1 MNNTILPI
9 GILACIF
16 AIIFVAYKIKHV
28 KRYKL
33 EGEKIKPKVSIVI
46 LVKNNQKLLEH
57 VIKILSSQPKNIDEI
72 IILDMGSIDNSLKVA
87 KEAEKLDS
95 RVKFYSIDNSII
107 EENYLKT
114 IQNYV
119 NGEIHFILDLYKIEL
134 RNPNVYVP
142 DLFKHLD
149 TTLTSEISSVDD
161 RIDGTKLLDFDT
173 LEREKNSYV
182 IKENIVEV
190 LSNIRMML
198 ETYSKKAS
206 ENSEE
211 VRKQI
216 EELLK
221 YMDNSIK
228 NLVLLTSLMGTVEF
242 SKEELNNNILAIF
255 KDYSQSHKVTI
266 DYKVSGTERHFK
278 DSINQLILR
287 IIEELLYIVVQHNLI
302 TDIFVLA
309 NYKHKLFEIEF
320 KFTENKNRASILSVD
335 NKLSYYV
342 LQSIQN
348 NLKLINGKIN
358 IKTKPNGV
366 VKLIVQVPI
375 DEITCSTEGV
385 NQHEEVKNS

>member
-16 AIIFVAYKIKHV
+16 AIIFLAYKIKHV

-228 NLVLLTSLMGTVEF
+228 NLVMLTGLMGTVEF

-266 DYKVSGTERHFK
+266 DYKVTGTERRFK

-320 KFTENKNRASILSVD
+320 KFTENKNKASILSVD

>member
-33 EGEKIKPKVSIVI
+33 EGEKIKPKVSMVI

-57 VIKILSSQPKNIDEI
+57 VIKILSSQPRNIDEI

-87 KEAEKLDS
+87 KEGEKLDS

-119 NGEIHFILDLYKIEL
+119 NGEIHFILDLYKIGL

-142 DLFKHLD
+142 DLFKHLEN
-149 TTLTSEISSVDD
+149 TLISEISSVDD

-198 ETYSKKAS
+198 ETYSKQAS

-211 VRKQI
+211 VTKQI

-228 NLVLLTSLMGTVEF
+228 NLVMLTRLMGTIEF
-242 SKEELNNNILAIF
+242 TKEELNNNILTIF

-266 DYKVSGTERHFK
+266 DYKVAGTERPFK

-287 IIEELLYIVVQHNLI
+287 IIEELLYVVVQHNLI

-320 KFTENKNRASILSVD
+320 KFTENKNKASILSVD

-366 VKLIVQVPI
+366 VKLILQVPV
-375 DEITCSTEGV
+375 DEITCSIKGV

>member
-16 AIIFVAYKIKHV
+16 AIIFLAYKIKHV

-149 TTLTSEISSVDD
+149 TTLTS
-161 RIDGTKLLDFDT
+161 
-173 LEREKNSYV
+173 
-182 IKENIVEV
+182 
-190 LSNIRMML
+190 
-198 ETYSKKAS
+198 
-206 ENSEE
+206 
-211 VRKQI
+211 
-216 EELLK
+216 
-221 YMDNSIK
+221 
-228 NLVLLTSLMGTVEF
+228 
-242 SKEELNNNILAIF
+242 
-255 KDYSQSHKVTI
+255 
-266 DYKVSGTERHFK
+266 
-278 DSINQLILR
+278 
-287 IIEELLYIVVQHNLI
+287 
-302 TDIFVLA
+302 
-309 NYKHKLFEIEF
+309 
-320 KFTENKNRASILSVD
+320 
-335 NKLSYYV
+335 
-342 LQSIQN
+342 
-348 NLKLINGKIN
+348 
-358 IKTKPNGV
+358 
-366 VKLIVQVPI
+366 
-375 DEITCSTEGV
+375 
-385 NQHEEVKNS
+385 

>member
-16 AIIFVAYKIKHV
+16 AIIFLAYKIKHI

-228 NLVLLTSLMGTVEF
+228 NLVMLTGLMGTVEF

-266 DYKVSGTERHFK
+266 DYKVTGTERYFK

-320 KFTENKNRASILSVD
+320 KFTENKNKASILSVD

>member
-1 MNNTILPI
+1 MNNIILPI
-9 GILACIF
+9 GILACIV
-16 AIIFVAYKIKHV
+16 ILILIVYKIKHV

-57 VIKILSSQPKNIDEI
+57 VIKILSSQRKDIDEI

-87 KEAEKLDS
+87 KEGEKLDS

-119 NGEIHFILDLYKIEL
+119 NGEIHFILDLYKIGL

-149 TTLTSEISSVDD
+149 STLTSEVSSVDD
-161 RIDGTKLLDFDT
+161 RIDGTKLLDFDS

-182 IKENIVEV
+182 IKENIVEI

-198 ETYSKKAS
+198 ETYSKKET

-211 VRKQI
+211 VTKQI

-228 NLVLLTSLMGTVEF
+228 NLVLLTRLMGTIEF
-242 SKEELNNNILAIF
+242 SKEKLNDNILSIF
-255 KDYSQSHKVTI
+255 KDYSQSHEVTI
-266 DYKVSGTERHFK
+266 DYKVIGTEKCFK

-287 IIEELLYIVVQHNLI
+287 IIEELLYVVVQHNLI

-320 KFTENKNRASILSVD
+320 KFTENKNKASILSVD

-358 IKTKPNGV
+358 IKTKPNGL
-366 VKLIVQVPI
+366 VKLILQVPA

-385 NQHEEVKNS
+385 NEHEEVKNS

>member
-9 GILACIF
+9 GILAGIF
-16 AIIFVAYKIKHV
+16 AIIFLAYKIKHV

-46 LVKNNQKLLEH
+46 LVKNNQKLLEY

-87 KEAEKLDS
+87 KEGEKLDS

-182 IKENIVEV
+182 IKENIVEI

-228 NLVLLTSLMGTVEF
+228 NLVLLTGLMGTVEF
-242 SKEELNNNILAIF
+242 SKEELNNNILVIF

-320 KFTENKNRASILSVD
+320 KFTENKNKASILSVD

>member
-16 AIIFVAYKIKHV
+16 AIIFVAYKIKNV

-57 VIKILSSQPKNIDEI
+57 VIKMLSSQPKNIDEI

-87 KEAEKLDS
+87 KEGEKLDS
-95 RVKFYSIDNSII
+95 RVKFYSIDNSIM

-221 YMDNSIK
+221 YMDSSIK
-228 NLVLLTSLMGTVEF
+228 NLVMLTGLMGTVEF
-242 SKEELNNNILAIF
+242 SKEELNNNILSIF
-255 KDYSQSHKVTI
+255 KEYSQSHKVTI
-266 DYKVSGTERHFK
+266 EYKVTGTERRFK
-278 DSINQLILR
+278 DSINQLMLR

-320 KFTENKNRASILSVD
+320 KFTENKNKASILSVD

-358 IKTKPNGV
+358 IKTKPKDV

>member
-16 AIIFVAYKIKHV
+16 AIIFVAYKIKNV

-87 KEAEKLDS
+87 KEGEKLDS
-95 RVKFYSIDNSII
+95 RVKFYSIDNNIM

-228 NLVLLTSLMGTVEF
+228 NLVLLTGLMGTVEF
-242 SKEELNNNILAIF
+242 SKEELNNNILSIF
-255 KDYSQSHKVTI
+255 KEYSQSHKVTI
-266 DYKVSGTERHFK
+266 DYKVTGTERRFK
-278 DSINQLILR
+278 DSINQLVLR

-320 KFTENKNRASILSVD
+320 KFTENKNKASILSVD

>member
-16 AIIFVAYKIKHV
+16 AIIFLAYKIKHV

-134 RNPNVYVP
+134 GNPNVYVP

-228 NLVLLTSLMGTVEF
+228 NLVMLTGLMGTVEF

-266 DYKVSGTERHFK
+266 DYKVTGTERRFK

-320 KFTENKNRASILSVD
+320 KFTENKNKASILSVD

>member
-16 AIIFVAYKIKHV
+16 AIIFVAYKIKNV

-87 KEAEKLDS
+87 KEGEKLDS
-95 RVKFYSIDNSII
+95 RVKFYSIDNNIM

-182 IKENIVEV
+182 IKENIVEI

-228 NLVLLTSLMGTVEF
+228 NLVLLTGLMGTVEF
-242 SKEELNNNILAIF
+242 SKEELNNNILSIF
-255 KDYSQSHKVTI
+255 KEYSQSHKVTI
-266 DYKVSGTERHFK
+266 DYKVTGTERRFK
-278 DSINQLILR
+278 DSINQLVLR

-320 KFTENKNRASILSVD
+320 KFTENKNKASILSFD

>member
-16 AIIFVAYKIKHV
+16 AIIFVAYKIKNV

-87 KEAEKLDS
+87 KEGEKLDS

-221 YMDNSIK
+221 YMDSSIK
-228 NLVLLTSLMGTVEF
+228 NLVMLTGLMGTVEF
-242 SKEELNNNILAIF
+242 SKEELNNNILSIF
-255 KDYSQSHKVTI
+255 KEYSQSHKVTI
-266 DYKVSGTERHFK
+266 DYKVTGTERRFK
-278 DSINQLILR
+278 DSINQLMLR

-320 KFTENKNRASILSVD
+320 KFTENKNKASILSVD

-358 IKTKPNGV
+358 IKTKPKDV